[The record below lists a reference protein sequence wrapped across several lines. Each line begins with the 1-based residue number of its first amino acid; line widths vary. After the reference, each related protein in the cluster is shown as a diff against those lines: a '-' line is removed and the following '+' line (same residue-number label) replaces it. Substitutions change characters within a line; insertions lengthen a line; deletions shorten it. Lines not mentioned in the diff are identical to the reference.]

1 MRGYIVP
8 LHFFTAEGE
17 ESMDCYYDLRVC
29 GLKRKLPFVDMAD
42 GTAYASFVVISDTEL
57 IEKAG
62 EALAQKANGA
72 DIVLTIEAKGIALAY
87 EIARQLHMKE
97 FVVVR
102 KSVKPYVKAY
112 LKDSVHSITTEGEQQ
127 IFLDEADADR
137 LKGKRVA
144 IVDDVISKGESLA
157 AAERL
162 VVAAGGEICA
172 KLAILAEGSAAE
184 REDITYLEKLPLFRK
199 GGAGYEILA

>member
-1 MRGYIVP
+1 MN
-8 LHFFTAEGE
+8 E
-17 ESMDCYYDLRVC
+17 YYELKVC

-62 EALAQKANGA
+62 GVLAEKANGA

-87 EIARQLHMKE
+87 EISRRLSMRE

-102 KSVKPYVKAY
+102 KSVKPYIKEY
-112 LKDSVHSITTEGEQQ
+112 LKDSVHSITTDGEQQ
-127 IFLDEADADR
+127 IFLDGTDADK
-137 LKGKRVA
+137 LFGKRVA

-162 VVAAGGEICA
+162 VAAAGGEVCA
-172 KLAILAEGSAAE
+172 KLAILAEGKAAE
-184 REDITYLEKLPLFRK
+184 RSDITYLEKLPLFLK
-199 GGAGYEILA
+199 GGGGYEILA